1 MVTHIKRTNPM
12 SLDSQWVKAV
22 KRLSDDPKS
31 ANRAITTTMLLGI
44 ELVSNSVTFSAAGD
58 RTTYGNWLSETE
70 AAVAYCVAEG
80 LDIET

>member
-1 MVTHIKRTNPM
+1 MVTHIKRTNPI
-12 SLDSQWVKAV
+12 SSDSPWVKAV

-44 ELVSNSVTFSAAGD
+44 KLNFNSTTYSAGD
-58 RTTYGNWLSETE
+58 RSTYGNWLSETE